1 MVNKF
6 SGLRRRRL
14 VVSEHFTVSYLSIYF
29 WCWVA
34 NSIWHCRPRD
44 NDKTFNLLCQVKP
57 IWQTHGFLTADWLAF
72 LFLLP
77 SSHLL
82 KHISL
87 SLLLL
92 KERGEPEKEKGQQQQ
107 QEESIEKGRDP
118 ETIRL
123 FFLFYHFFS
132 FFLANS
138 IKYHRLREQ
147 PRLIEALAEP
157 VRPGCCID
165 LQ

>member
-1 MVNKF
+1 M
-6 SGLRRRRL
+6 
-14 VVSEHFTVSYLSIYF
+14 
-29 WCWVA
+29 
-34 NSIWHCRPRD
+34 
-44 NDKTFNLLCQVKP
+44 
-57 IWQTHGFLTADWLAF
+57 AF

-123 FFLFYHFFS
+123 FFFFYHFFS